1 MSEFQ
6 QYILQVAL
14 GLLVTTAFLV
24 WSVTTIRY
32 RVTPTK
38 LKITWLGLL
47 VRWIRLDNIK
57 HISTRADFWTER
69 WPNVLF
75 ATGRTLV
82 IRRRRGIW
90 RSCLITPKYP
100 FEFKATLEQ
109 ARDTLLAS
117 RQRTP
122 APKTD
127 PAGPNPPRPT
137 AGDARSAA

>member
-6 QYILQVAL
+6 RYIFQFTL
-14 GLLVTTAFLV
+14 GLMVTTAFLL

-32 RVTPTK
+32 RITPTK
-38 LKITWLGLL
+38 LKISWLGVL
-47 VRWIRLDNIK
+47 VRWIGLDNIK

-82 IRRRRGIW
+82 IRRKRGLC
-90 RSCLITPKYP
+90 RNFLITPKYP

-117 RQRTP
+117 RQRS
-122 APKTD
+122 ASAKAD
-127 PAGPNPPRPT
+127 SGDPNPPGPT
-137 AGDARSAA
+137 ARDARNAA